1 MHLLAVTDEDW
12 EVVWFKKKVARYLVM
27 YPQVA
32 SLSELAAVIASFALS
47 FSHQAKLSVI
57 KKIIDLSLCNCKL

>member
-1 MHLLAVTDEDW
+1 MVQ
-12 EVVWFKKKVARYLVM
+12 KKSGSVFVM